1 MNRIF
6 GLGVIATLLGTS
18 LVLGAPPATA
28 AQGPLAGTW
37 TSTDTDGSNQTLT
50 ITGSG
55 RRAYAVT
62 YFDDAATSLCDGAPA
77 MVTGSGRVDGRP
89 VVVVALVP
97 GWGGVAGDDLC
108 TRGAATCLPGGNRL
122 RGVITID
129 YTYDAASDTLT
140 DAFGIVWSRA

>member
-1 MNRIF
+1 MKRSI
-6 GLGVIATLLGTS
+6 GLGLLTIGVAAST
-18 LVLGAPPATA
+18 VLGAPPATA

-77 MVTGSGRVDGRP
+77 MVTGSGRVDG
-89 VVVVALVP
+89 
-97 GWGGVAGDDLC
+97 DDLF

>member
-6 GLGVIATLLGTS
+6 GLAVIATLLGTS

-77 MVTGSGRVDGRP
+77 MVTGSGRVDG
-89 VVVVALVP
+89 
-97 GWGGVAGDDLC
+97 DDLF

>member
-1 MNRIF
+1 MKRIF

-18 LVLGAPPATA
+18 IVLGPLPATA

-55 RRAYAVT
+55 RRAYAVA

-77 MVTGSGRVDGRP
+77 MVNGSGRVDG
-89 VVVVALVP
+89 
-97 GWGGVAGDDLC
+97 DDLF

>member
-77 MVTGSGRVDGRP
+77 MVNGSGRVDG
-89 VVVVALVP
+89 
-97 GWGGVAGDDLC
+97 DDLF
-108 TRGAATCLPGGNRL
+108 TRGAAVCLPGGNRL

-129 YTYDAASDTLT
+129 YTYDAATDTLT